1 MPRTGEANA
10 LLKDERKESIMDAA
24 LRLFS
29 ISGYDT
35 ITINDITKA
44 AHCSHGLFYHYFA
57 SKEELFHAIMEQT
70 RKPKE
75 INHECDFENETPKYI
90 IESFISDVLS
100 LLSSDDKDCYF
111 FNIILTGAY
120 QKTLPPPPN
129 LSVAKRKPKPLNS
142 ILENAVKEGQQEG
155 ICIDGDPHFIV
166 KLFISTIRGLFFER
180 IHTTDLK
187 KYEAPK
193 KELLIRMLLK

>member
-90 IESFISDVLS
+90 IESF
-100 LLSSDDKDCYF
+100 F
-111 FNIILTGAY
+111 
-120 QKTLPPPPN
+120 
-129 LSVAKRKPKPLNS
+129 
-142 ILENAVKEGQQEG
+142 
-155 ICIDGDPHFIV
+155 
-166 KLFISTIRGLFFER
+166 
-180 IHTTDLK
+180 
-187 KYEAPK
+187 
-193 KELLIRMLLK
+193 

>member
-70 RKPKE
+70 KKPKDFRPKE
-75 INHECDFENETPKYI
+75 ELDHFAPGIIIHGFIN
-90 IESFISDVLS
+90 DVLY
-100 LLSSDDKDCYF
+100 LLKSDDRDCYF

-129 LSVAKRKPKPLNS
+129 LSVAKKKPKPLNF
-142 ILENAVKEGQQEG
+142 ILEQAVKDGQKEG

-193 KELLIRMLLK
+193 KKLLERMLLK